1 MIRKHMRRHKE
12 IGGNVGE
19 IQLSMG
25 RPGAVVSRRLSTT
38 PASELT
44 RGRAE
49 AVRTRMA
56 GGGHNELFLRA
67 KKRNEILG
75 QTPEMK
81 RGGKA
86 KCKSLVGMFKS
97 LHGKFE
103 KEPQMRALGATK
115 SNVYE
120 GEPHRE
126 TKSQMRRAE
135 GGKLAAGGHY
145 WIQGAIKHPGALH
158 KSLRV
163 PAGKKIPLSKLEKA
177 EHSKSPLTRKRA
189 HLAETLRKFHK

>member
-1 MIRKHMRRHKE
+1 MRRHKE
-12 IGGNVGE
+12 IGGNVSAIAMSRGKPE
-19 IQLSMG
+19 
-25 RPGAVVSRRLSTT
+25 AVVSRRLSIT
-38 PASELT
+38 PASELA
-44 RGRAE
+44 RGKAE

-86 KCKSLVGMFKS
+86 KSRSLVGMFKS

-115 SNVYE
+115 SSVYE

-135 GGKLAAGGHY
+135 GGKLAPGGHL
-145 WIQGAIKHPGALH
+145 WIQRAIKHPGALH
-158 KSLRV
+158 KSLGV
-163 PAGKKIPLSKLEKA
+163 PSGKKIPLSRLKKA